1 MSNRVIVFGNTNVA
15 ELNYFYLTHDSP
27 YEVVGFT
34 VDGAFRGKDMLCG
47 LPVVPFENIEKIYP
61 PREHKM
67 SLPLGFR
74 DVNRFR
80 AAKYA
85 QAKAKGYQLISY
97 VSSKSITWSD
107 LEIGDSCFIFESAV
121 VEPGVRIGNNVM
133 IGQGS
138 VVGHNSI
145 IKDHCFLAPHTAIM
159 GGVTVEPY
167 SVLGANSTVRDGVT
181 IARECIIGAGV
192 TITKTTKEKGVYLG
206 KPAELLPKPSDE
218 LGAILTWPVH

>member
-1 MSNRVIVFGNTNVA
+1 
-15 ELNYFYLTHDSP
+15 
-27 YEVVGFT
+27 
-34 VDGAFRGKDMLCG
+34 
-47 LPVVPFENIEKIYP
+47 
-61 PREHKM
+61 M
-67 SLPLGFR
+67 SLPLGYR

-85 QAKAKGYQLISY
+85 QAKTKGYQLISY

-107 LEIGDSCFIFESAV
+107 LQIGENSFIFESAV
-121 VEPGVRIGNNVM
+121 VEPHVKIGNNVM

-138 VVGHNSI
+138 VVGHNSV

-159 GGVTVEPY
+159 GDVTVEPY
-167 SVLGANSTVRDGVT
+167 SVFGANSTIRDGIT

-192 TITKTTKEKGVYLG
+192 TITKSTKEKGVYIS
-206 KPAELLPKPSDE
+206 KPPDLLPKPSDE